1 MRVVITGGAG
11 FIGRAV
17 VERLVAR
24 GDQVVALVR
33 DPLRAQ
39 HLIRSNV
46 ELVQSDL
53 ADPMALARA
62 FDGADAAIHGAGEYR
77 VGIPERDRP
86 AMWDANV
93 GATERVLDA
102 AKQAGVPRI
111 LYVSTLNVMG
121 NTRGRLVDETYRRDS
136 TDGFL
141 SWYDETKVRA
151 HESAEARIKAGTPIV
166 IAMPSQVYGPNDHSS
181 ASEQLALAHAG
192 RLRYLALADLGL
204 AWAHVHDVADGIVAA
219 LDRGRIGE
227 AYLLA
232 GECRRLDE
240 SVAIAARVGGHRP
253 PLLKIPTWMLRASAP
268 LNDAV
273 GGLPGMP
280 DNLRETISSA
290 AGVTYWGGHEKAAR
304 ELGFAPRTLDQG
316 IADTWGATPTR
327 PTKPS

>member
-17 VERLVAR
+17 VERLAAR

-39 HLIRSNV
+39 HLIRPKV
-46 ELVQSDL
+46 ELVQGDL
-53 ADPMALARA
+53 TGPAELAAA
-62 FDGADAAIHGAGEYR
+62 FDRADAAIHAAGEYR
-77 VGIPERDRP
+77 VGIPQRDHA

-93 GATERVLDA
+93 GTTERVLDA
-102 AKQAGVPRI
+102 AIQAGVPRI
-111 LYVSTLNVMG
+111 LHVSTLNVVG

-136 TDGFL
+136 TDGYL

-151 HESAEARIKAGTPIV
+151 HEAAEARIRAGAPIL

-240 SVAIAARVGGHRP
+240 SVAIAARIGGHRP
-253 PLLKIPTWMLRASAP
+253 PVLTIPTWMLRASAP

-273 GGLPGMP
+273 GGLPGLP
-280 DNLRETISSA
+280 DNLRETIASG
-290 AGVTYWGGHEKAAR
+290 AGVTYWGTHEKAAR
-304 ELGFAPRTLDQG
+304 ELGFAPRTLERG
-316 IADTWGATPTR
+316 IADTWGASRAR
-327 PTKPS
+327 PSKPS